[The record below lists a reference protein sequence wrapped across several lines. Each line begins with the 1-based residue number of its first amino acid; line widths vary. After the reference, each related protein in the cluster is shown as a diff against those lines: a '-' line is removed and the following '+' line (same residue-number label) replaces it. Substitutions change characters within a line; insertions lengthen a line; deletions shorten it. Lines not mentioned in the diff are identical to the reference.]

1 MKGAWATSPNARCEL
16 SGFAKRNNVSSFS
29 SRLAVLIQ
37 IVLLSIAPLS
47 FGQAQASVKANA
59 NAKVAAASQP
69 LASPPGRRAATQK
82 NGAKRAALAHGKN
95 KAAHTG
101 MSGTAAYYANRFHGR
116 KTSSGHL
123 YDKNAMTAAH
133 RSIPL
138 GTWVRVTHQRNGNS
152 VVVQVNDR
160 GPFAGKR
167 IIDLS
172 LAAATD
178 LGMLRKGTAPVLL
191 EVLPDYPPV
200 IKAEPSSDAQL
211 VAEN

>member
-138 GTWVRVTHQRNGNS
+138 GTWVRVTHQRNGSS

-172 LAAATD
+172 LAAATE

-191 EVLPDYPPV
+191 EVLPNYPPA
-200 IKAEPSSDAQL
+200 IKAEASSDD
-211 VAEN
+211 V

>member
-16 SGFAKRNNVSSFS
+16 SGFAKRKNVSSFS

-37 IVLLSIAPLS
+37 IALLSIAPLT
-47 FGQAQASVKANA
+47 FGQAQASVNA

-69 LASPPGRRAATQK
+69 LAAPGRRTATQK
-82 NGAKRAALAHGKN
+82 NSARRAALAHGKN

-138 GTWVRVTHQRNGNS
+138 GTWIRVTHQRSEKS

-160 GPFAGKR
+160 GPYAGKR

-172 LAAATD
+172 LAAATE
-178 LGMLRKGTAPVLL
+178 LGMLRKGIAPVLL
-191 EVLPDYPPV
+191 EVLQDYPPA
-200 IKAEPSSDAQL
+200 IKAEPSGDAQL

>member
-16 SGFAKRNNVSSFS
+16 SGFAKRKNVSSFS

-37 IVLLSIAPLS
+37 IALLSIAPLT

-69 LASPPGRRAATQK
+69 LAAPGRRTATQK
-82 NGAKRAALAHGKN
+82 NSARRAALAHGKK
-95 KAAHTG
+95 KAAHTV